1 MLVVGKFWKI
11 WFDGVALLVAGLLF
25 FCLDL
30 MFMFFDLVVVIYG
43 FFVCFFCV
51 CLARKFMSL
60 KAKVGFARDMG
71 LGFGWDLGLGFGS
84 LLEIDYREEQERIK

>member
-1 MLVVGKFWKI
+1 MLGFDI
-11 WFDGVALLVAGLLF
+11 QWFGGGDFRVFVCF
-25 FCLDL
+25 S
-30 MFMFFDLVVVIYG
+30 YG
-43 FFVCFFCV
+43 FFYV
-51 CLARKFMSL
+51 CLPRKFMGL